1 MKSLPNIQ
9 AFVQVAK
16 HKSFSG
22 AAAELGLSP
31 SAISKSVQRLE
42 DDLNLKLLH
51 RTTRK
56 LSLTDDG
63 ERFFQKASDILNELG
78 YLQSEVSDSK
88 NELSGRLRLNFPSTL
103 GRNVMVAPVAAFLQR
118 HPKLRIEVRFD
129 DRIIDLAEEGVDVS
143 VRTGQLKDSSNL
155 IVTSFFQYQTILCA
169 SPTYLRQASRPKRL
183 EDLENA
189 PTVGF
194 SIRFSRPGRSW
205 HLRLNGETVSF
216 PVQHRLL
223 FEDLTAVAEAAA
235 NGAGIALLP
244 SWSCYSFLES
254 GRLVEVLPELR
265 PPSTPVWLAYHD
277 RRHPSAKIL
286 SFVEEMKALGKEL
299 TIRYTLMDS

>member
-1 MKSLPNIQ
+1 VKSLPNIQ

-22 AAAELGLSP
+22 AAAELGVSP

-63 ERFFQKASDILNELG
+63 ERFFLRASDILDELG
-78 YLQSEVSDSK
+78 YLQSEVTDSK
-88 NELSGRLRLNFPSTL
+88 GELNGRLRLNFPSTL
-103 GRNVMVAPVAAFLQR
+103 GRNVMVSPVADFLQR
-118 HPKLRIEVRFD
+118 HPKLKIEVRFD
-129 DRIIDLAEEGVDVS
+129 DRIIDLAEESVDVS

-155 IVTSFFQYQTILCA
+155 IVTSFFNYQTILCA
-169 SPTYLRQASRPKRL
+169 APGYLRKIGHPRTV
-183 EDLENA
+183 EDLA
-189 PTVGF
+189 TASTLGF
-194 SIRFSRPGRSW
+194 SIRSSRQARIW
-205 HLRLNGETVSF
+205 HLRVRGDLVTI
-216 PVQHRLL
+216 PTQHRLV

-244 SWSCYSFLES
+244 SWSCYSFLEA
-254 GRLVEVLPELR
+254 GRLVEILPELR
-265 PPSTPVWLAYHD
+265 PEVTPVWLAYHD

-286 SFVEEMKALGKEL
+286 SFVEEMKTRSKEL
-299 TIRYTLMDS
+299 TSRYTLLDS